1 MGPVVG
7 LAVGALLGYLVHE
20 RSGVGFEAVVLGA
33 AGTAVVA
40 WFLLRRRAKPR
51 RSIPAAAIPPAQD
64 RPFPIRL
71 TDLAQGVRDLR
82 RADRGFDAARFA
94 GYAGMMFRDVQSAR
108 MARDAGG
115 LRDRLTR
122 AMYVELEASCDR
134 LRTSGRSARY
144 AAVEVSSEV
153 TEAWQD
159 DNRDY
164 VTAYVGGSMLSHTVD
179 DATGRVVEG
188 VPATPRLVEAF
199 LTFTRPAGLNF
210 WMLSIIQGE

>member
-1 MGPVVG
+1 M
-7 LAVGALLGYLVHE
+7 
-20 RSGVGFEAVVLGA
+20 
-33 AGTAVVA
+33 T
-40 WFLLRRRAKPR
+40 
-51 RSIPAAAIPPAQD
+51 
-64 RPFPIRL
+64 
-71 TDLAQGVRDLR
+71 
-82 RADRGFDAARFA
+82 
-94 GYAGMMFRDVQSAR
+94 FRDVQSAR

-179 DATGRVVEG
+179 DATGKVVG
-188 VPATPRLVEAF
+188 GLPATPTPVEAF